1 MKGSKDME
9 KRNLRREL
17 VGRVVS
23 DKTDKTIT
31 VLVERKIKH
40 PLYKK
45 YLTRSKKYHAHD
57 IENQCGVGDVVKIRE
72 SRPISKTK
80 KWRLIDVIEK
90 AK

>member
-1 MKGSKDME
+1 ME

-57 IENQCGVGDVVKIRE
+57 VENQSGVGDVVKIRE